1 MIRIHYR
8 HSTKQRTDT
17 GAFKPGRRDH
27 PNNELQAREFLE
39 GWFAEGTGEIAG
51 LLERLRSELRRVEEA
66 ISLTEKLAASS
77 RVPKVVTH
85 RR

>member
-27 PNNELQAREFLE
+27 PNNELQAREFPPALD
-39 GWFAEGTGEIAG
+39 AP
-51 LLERLRSELRRVEEA
+51 L
-66 ISLTEKLAASS
+66 LAASMMLG
-77 RVPKVVTH
+77 PPPEMI
-85 RR
+85 